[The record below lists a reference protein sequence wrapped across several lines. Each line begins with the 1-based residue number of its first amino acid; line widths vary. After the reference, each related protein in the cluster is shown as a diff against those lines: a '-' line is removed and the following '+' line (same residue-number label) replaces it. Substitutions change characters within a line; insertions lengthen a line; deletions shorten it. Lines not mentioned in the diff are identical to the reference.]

1 MANIRDSQSWR
12 MYAASFPPTKERIS
26 GQSSKASAK
35 SKTVKFI
42 FLDLRNH
49 YQQLK
54 NLKKVPKIKHKIY
67 ATS

>member
-1 MANIRDSQSWR
+1 MKNYIIRPEKQEDYR
-12 MYAASFPPTKERIS
+12 EVENLIRESFW
-26 GQSSKASAK
+26 
-35 SKTVKFI
+35 
-42 FLDLRNH
+42 NH